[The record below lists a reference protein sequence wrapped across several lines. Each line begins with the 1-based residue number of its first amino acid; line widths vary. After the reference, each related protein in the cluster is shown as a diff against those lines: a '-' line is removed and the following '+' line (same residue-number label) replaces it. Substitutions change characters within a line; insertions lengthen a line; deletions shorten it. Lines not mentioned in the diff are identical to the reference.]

1 MTRTFPQVAATIALL
16 LLFAACGGKKP
27 PPPVPQAGAGQTTP
41 AVTSDPGPP
50 PPVKPPPPPPDVPA
64 EPAVGAT
71 DYGSMTVEDINKNSP
86 LKPVF
91 FAFDADTIDDEGRQV
106 LESNAQVLKQY
117 STWVVTIE
125 GHADER
131 GTSEYNLALGE
142 RRAQAAKNYLL
153 TLGIPAERLR
163 TVSYGK
169 EFPFNPGH
177 DEAAWAL
184 NRRAHFMLTSK

>member
-1 MTRTFPQVAATIALL
+1 MRRTIPQIAAPLALL
-16 LLFAACGGKKP
+16 VTFAACGGRKPPAPPPDPGAQPPPAVTTAGGDPAPPVAP
-27 PPPVPQAGAGQTTP
+27 PPPIVP
-41 AVTSDPGPP
+41 S
-50 PPVKPPPPPPDVPA
+50 
-64 EPAVGAT
+64 EPALGAT
-71 DYGSMTVEDINKNSP
+71 DFANMTVEDINKNSP
-86 LKPVF
+86 LRPVF
-91 FAFDADTIDDEGRQV
+91 FSLDADTIDETARKVLDE
-106 LESNAQVLKQY
+106 NAQVLKQY
-117 STWVVTIE
+117 SSWVITIE

-142 RRAQAAKNYLL
+142 RRALAAKNYLL

-177 DEAAWAL
+177 DESAWAE

>member
-1 MTRTFPQVAATIALL
+1 MTRTLSPIAALLALL
-16 LLFAACGGKKP
+16 LTASACGGKKP
-27 PPPVPQAGAGQTTP
+27 PPPPPAGPSTPPP
-41 AVTSDPGPP
+41 AVTTPGNTP
-50 PPVKPPPPPPDVPA
+50 PPVAPPPPPPSIPA
-64 EPAVGAT
+64 DPGVGAV
-71 DYGSMTVEDINKNSP
+71 DYTNMTVEEINEKSP

-91 FAFDADTIDDEGRQV
+91 FALDADTIDDTARAV
-106 LESNAQVLKQY
+106 LDANAAVLKQY
-117 STWVVTIE
+117 PTWVITIE

-142 RRAQAAKNYLL
+142 RRAMAAKNYLL

-177 DEAAWAL
+177 DEAAWAD

>member
-1 MTRTFPQVAATIALL
+1 MRRMIPQSAAALALL
-16 LLFAACGGKKP
+16 VTFAACGGKKP
-27 PPPVPQAGAGQTTP
+27 PPPPPTTAGGQTTP
-41 AVTSDPGPP
+41 AVTTGGPP
-50 PPVKPPPPPPDVPA
+50 PVTAPPTPPVVPSDA
-64 EPAVGAT
+64 GIGAT
-71 DYGSMTVEDINKNSP
+71 DLSNLTVEEINKNSP

-91 FAFDADTIDDEGRQV
+91 FALDADTIDEEGRKV
-106 LESNAQVLKQY
+106 LDTNAQVLKQY
-117 STWVVTIE
+117 GTWVITIE

-131 GTSEYNLALGE
+131 GTSEYNLALGD
-142 RRAQAAKNYLL
+142 RRALAAKNYLL

-177 DEAAWAL
+177 DEAAWAQ

>member
-1 MTRTFPQVAATIALL
+1 MRRMIPQSAAALALL
-16 LLFAACGGKKP
+16 VTFAACGGKKP
-27 PPPVPQAGAGQTTP
+27 PPPPSTTAGGQTTP
-41 AVTSDPGPP
+41 AVTTGGPP
-50 PPVKPPPPPPDVPA
+50 PPVTAPPTPPVVPSDA
-64 EPAVGAT
+64 GIGAT
-71 DYGSMTVEDINKNSP
+71 DLSNLTVEEINKNSP

-91 FAFDADTIDDEGRQV
+91 FALDADTIDEEGRKA
-106 LESNAQVLKQY
+106 LDTNAQVLKQY
-117 STWVVTIE
+117 GTWVITIE

-131 GTSEYNLALGE
+131 GTSEYNLALGD
-142 RRAQAAKNYLL
+142 RRALAAKNYLL